1 MTIQGKAPLVQPN
14 APALPYVGSE
24 RMSGEEDLPVIS
36 LADVLRVLR
45 TRKLIVIGTAALIV
59 AITALVV
66 AQLTPVYRA
75 TAYVMVDPKRSNVT
89 DTTAVVGG
97 LPTDSPSTVENQVQ
111 ILLSRAL
118 AGVVVDKLSLMG
130 AADAVSPPQQE
141 GPTLRERLDPAYWL
155 GPEWF
160 GARLYEWFQVNVLAD
175 AAASDAQV
183 TDAAPAARLDPKDIL
198 VNQLRANLSVRG
210 IGRSTTIAITFE
222 SAAPQ
227 NAVLV
232 ANTLASSYVEDQ
244 VKVKSDATQNA
255 SQWLAARLNELAA
268 QSQASERMV
277 EQYKA
282 QHKLTDTAA
291 PTAGPGTTIVQ
302 QQLSALNLQL
312 INAQADLAQ
321 QEAKYEQVMAL
332 KQSGRSAD
340 VSQVVAS
347 PLILQL
353 RQQEVELVRQ
363 EAELSS
369 KYGPNHPRILDL
381 ESQKENLS
389 AKVDEEVRRVVE
401 TVQNDVVVA
410 RARVRSLQGSLAG
423 LSDKV
428 QTEDFARV
436 KLTELTSAAA
446 SNKAV
451 FEAFL
456 ERFKEIEG
464 SDALQ
469 EPHARVISLATVP
482 NSPSF
487 PNKTLFVGAAV
498 PGGLV
503 LGLLLAMMLESLVKG
518 FRTQEQVERVLS
530 LPVLAALPEITG
542 SSRSKKRSADRVI
555 NNPMSSYAEAVR
567 GLQIGLMLSDKPPK
581 VVVVTSSVPSEGKTT
596 VAISLA
602 RIASRSLQRVIV
614 VDGDLRQ
621 PNVARTMNIPTPR
634 FGIAEALTGTPV
646 EECLIKDPLSD
657 VRILSA
663 QRLRNPSDI
672 LSSEGLATLIETLS
686 KSCDLL
692 VIDSSP
698 LLATNDARIL
708 AQFADSVLFVV
719 RWQRT
724 SRDAALHAL
733 RSLNDAMAPVVGVV
747 LSRADWEQ
755 FHYYNYGRVKY
766 RKLAKYY
773 RD

>member
-1 MTIQGKAPLVQPN
+1 MTIQGKAPLMQPN
-14 APALPYVGSE
+14 APALPYGRSE
-24 RMSGEEDLPVIS
+24 RISGDEELPVIS

-89 DTTAVVGG
+89 DTNAVIGG

-130 AADAVSPPQQE
+130 AADAVRPPQQE

-160 GARLYEWFQVNVLAD
+160 GAKLLEWVKVNALGAD
-175 AAASDAQV
+175 AQSIQ
-183 TDAAPAARLDPKDIL
+183 AAPAVPLDPKDIL

-227 NAVLV
+227 SAVLV
-232 ANTLASSYVEDQ
+232 ANTVASSYVEDQ
-244 VKVKSDATQNA
+244 VKVKSEATQNA
-255 SQWLAARLNELAA
+255 SQWLAERLNELAA

-291 PTAGPGTTIVQ
+291 PAAGAGTTIVQ

-321 QEAKYEQVMAL
+321 QEAKYEQVMVL

-410 RARVRSLQGSLAG
+410 RARVRSLQSSLAG
-423 LSDKV
+423 LSEKV

-451 FEAFL
+451 LEAFL
-456 ERFKEIEG
+456 ERYKEIEG

-469 EPHARVISLATVP
+469 EPDARVISNAIVP
-482 NSPSF
+482 VSPIF
-487 PNKTLFVGAAV
+487 PNKTLFFGAAV

-503 LGLLLAMMLESLVKG
+503 LGLLLAMMLDALGRG
-518 FRTQEQVERVLS
+518 FRTQEQVERALS

-542 SSRSKKRSADRVI
+542 SSRTKRRSADKVI
-555 NNPMSSYAEAVR
+555 SNPMSSYAEAVR

-602 RIASRSLQRVIV
+602 RIASRSFQRVIII
-614 VDGDLRQ
+614 DGDLRQ
-621 PNVARTMNIPTPR
+621 PSVVRTINIATPK

-646 EECLIKDPLSD
+646 EECLVKDPLSD

-672 LSSEGLATLIETLS
+672 LSSARLANLVDTLS

-708 AQFADSVLFVV
+708 AQFADAVLFVV
-719 RWQRT
+719 RWERT

-733 RSLNDAMAPVVGVV
+733 RSLNDAMAPVAGVV

-766 RKLAKYY
+766 RNLAKYY
-773 RD
+773 SN